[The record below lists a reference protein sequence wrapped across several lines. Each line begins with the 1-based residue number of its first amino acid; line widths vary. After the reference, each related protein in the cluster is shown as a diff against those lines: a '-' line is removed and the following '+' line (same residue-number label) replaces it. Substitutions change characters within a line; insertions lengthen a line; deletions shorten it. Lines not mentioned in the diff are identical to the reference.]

1 MRRSAGVGAGP
12 KRRKQS
18 GISLRET
25 TIMRIIRRERTPE
38 VVRDASSSS
47 PSSPMGQGADC
58 WQPVKVQ
65 RMRIAL
71 VAGSVPPAVCGVG
84 DYTFKIA
91 EALRQAKV
99 DVEIITQDRWDA
111 RSSRLLLNRI
121 KSSNQDIIH
130 IQYPTVNY
138 GSGLAPH
145 LLSLLCRKPVVVT
158 LHEFKYSHILRRMA
172 CGIFALS
179 AKHIIFPNKEDQDA
193 FKSRYSLIARSSSI
207 IPLGSNIP
215 WIAGPVTTGNRIC
228 YFGIIRPD
236 KGIEDFID
244 LARLISKNSCPYV
257 LEIVGSPAAQN
268 VAYYESLRQKTV
280 ALPIEWSSNLGP
292 DDVARRLREATC
304 AYLPFP
310 GGASERRG
318 SLLAVMGNGVP
329 VITTDGPGRPPEMSK
344 AVRFAANPAE
354 ALAAIVDLTQDL
366 AQAETLVAEARK
378 YLVDFSWPK
387 IADDHVAIYKQLLRV
402 G

>member
-1 MRRSAGVGAGP
+1 
-12 KRRKQS
+12 
-18 GISLRET
+18 
-25 TIMRIIRRERTPE
+25 
-38 VVRDASSSS
+38 
-47 PSSPMGQGADC
+47 
-58 WQPVKVQ
+58 
-65 RMRIAL
+65 MRIAL